1 MQRDERRPSEN
12 RHSLPRER
20 IGTPFGA
27 LAAPIRGGRAG
38 ARFTW
43 PRPQVPATRR
53 APRPALPAMACAV
66 QREGR
71 RPSIGRH
78 LPPPGRIGT
87 RFGALAA
94 PIRGGRARARFT
106 WPRRQ
111 AKKNL
116 RSPRALQPVA
126 ACAVQRGERR
136 PSENRHSLPR
146 ERIRTPFGA
155 LAAPIRGGRAD
166 AHFTWP
172 RPQVPATRRAPC
184 SALPATACAMQREG
198 RRPSIGRHLPPPGRI
213 GTRFGALA
221 APIRGGRAGAR
232 FTWPRHREK
241 SSRRSPRPL
250 LPEAACT
257 VEGTGGRSSIGRH
270 FRPRGRIEVR
280 FEMQS
285 ALIRRRR
292 ARPRFTWPCQREK
305 SSRRSPRPLLPEA
318 AQQAALSSQCS
329 PASRTT
335 KSSPAPRPAQ
345 SSSPRPP

>member
-1 MQRDERRPSEN
+1 MPSDDACVEGEGAAAA
-12 RHSLPRER
+12 SLV
-20 IGTPFGA
+20 A
-27 LAAPIRGGRAG
+27 LSPTGEPPSAAPSVGGGILSNAAARG
-38 ARFTW
+38 
-43 PRPQVPATRR
+43 
-53 APRPALPAMACAV
+53 
-66 QREGR
+66 

-87 RFGALAA
+87 PFGALAA